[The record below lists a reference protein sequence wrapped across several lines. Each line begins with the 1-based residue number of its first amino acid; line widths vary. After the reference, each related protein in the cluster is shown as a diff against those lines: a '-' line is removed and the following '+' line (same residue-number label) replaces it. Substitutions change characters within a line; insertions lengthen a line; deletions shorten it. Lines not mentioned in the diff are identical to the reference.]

1 MNEPVANPTKNL
13 RNKALLGT
21 ALALVLGGALFAQA
35 TIIPNGAA
43 RAEPVVVE
51 PVQVPS
57 FADLAE
63 KVSPAVVSVR
73 VKTIA
78 GASAEAGPN
87 PEDFPFPPGSPF
99 ERFFR
104 EFRGP
109 NAPNMPNRPTPPRR
123 SMGLGS
129 GFFISGDGYAVTN
142 NHVVDNASE
151 VTLVTNDGTELTAKV
166 IGRDDKTDLALLKV
180 DGNSDF
186 TYVKFSEELVRVGD
200 WVVAVGNPFG
210 LGGSV
215 TAGIVSAQG
224 RNIGAGPYDDYIQ
237 IDAAVNR
244 GNSGGPTFN
253 MKGEVIGINTAIYS
267 PSGGSVGI
275 AFDIPAAT
283 AMQIIET
290 LKTHGEVVRG
300 WLGVQIQPVTADIA
314 ASLRLNEAKG
324 ALVVTP
330 TEDSP
335 GGKAGIK
342 TGDVITAIDGRPID
356 DSSALAKMIASY
368 PPNTTV
374 NVTLYRDGTQQDLP
388 VTLGTMPGAQ
398 QQASLTPPPAAQPTA
413 LKDFGLSL
421 GSAGSDGVVIS
432 EVDPAGVAADNGLQ
446 PGDVI
451 VAVSNHP
458 VANAQ
463 DIEKAVADARA
474 GGLKAVL
481 FRVKSGDRTLHVA
494 LSFAKT

>member
-1 MNEPVANPTKNL
+1 VNEPVRDRKKSL
-13 RNKALLGT
+13 RSKALLGT

-43 RAEPVVVE
+43 LAEPVVVT

-73 VKTIA
+73 VKTMT
-78 GASAEAGPN
+78 GVSAEEEGTP
-87 PEDFPFPPGSPF
+87 DFPFPPGSPF

-109 NAPNMPNRPTPPRR
+109 NAPEMPNRPQAPRR
-123 SMGLGS
+123 AMGLGS
-129 GFFISGDGYAVTN
+129 GFFISGDGYVVTN
-142 NHVVDNASE
+142 NHVVNNASE
-151 VTLVTNDGTELTAKV
+151 VTLVTHAGDELTAKV

-180 DGNSDF
+180 DGSSNF
-186 TYVKFSEELVRVGD
+186 TYVEFSDETVRVGD

-253 MKGEVIGINTAIYS
+253 MKGQVIGINTAIYS

-283 AMQIIET
+283 AKQIIET

-314 ASLRLNEAKG
+314 DSLRLNEAKG

-330 TEDSP
+330 TEESP

-342 TGDVITAIDGRPID
+342 AGDVITAVDGRPIE

-368 PPNTTV
+368 APNTTV
-374 NVTLYRDGTQQDLP
+374 NLTLYRDGTQQNLP
-388 VTLGTMPGAQ
+388 VTLGTMPGEQ
-398 QQASLTPPPAAQPTA
+398 QQAAVTPPPAATPTA

-432 EVDPAGVAADNGLQ
+432 EVDPEGVAADNGLQ

-458 VANAQ
+458 VATPQ
-463 DIEKAVADARA
+463 EVEKAVSDART

>member
-1 MNEPVANPTKNL
+1 MG
-13 RNKALLGT
+13 RRSKALLGT

-35 TIIPNGAA
+35 TVVPHGAA

-73 VKTIA
+73 VKTVA
-78 GASAEAGPN
+78 GVSSDDGPSFD
-87 PEDFPFPPGSPF
+87 DFPFPPGSPF

-109 NAPNMPNRPTPPRR
+109 NAPNVPRPTPPRR
-123 SMGLGS
+123 SLGLGS
-129 GFFISGDGYAVTN
+129 GFFISGDGYVVTN
-142 NHVVDNASE
+142 NHVVDNATE
-151 VTLVTNDGTELTAKV
+151 VTLVMHDGTELTARV
-166 IGRDDKTDLALLKV
+166 IGKDDKTDLALLKV
-180 DGNSDF
+180 DADRDF
-186 TYVKFSEELVRVGD
+186 TYVKFSDDPVRVGD

-210 LGGSV
+210 LGGTV

-283 AMQIIET
+283 AKQIVET
-290 LKTHGEVVRG
+290 LKTHGQVVRG
-300 WLGVQIQPVTADIA
+300 WLGVQIQPVTAEIA
-314 ASLRLNEAKG
+314 ASLRLSEARG

-330 TEDSP
+330 TDDSP
-335 GGKAGIK
+335 AGKAGIK
-342 TGDVITAIDGRPID
+342 AGDVIVAVDGKKIE
-356 DSSALAKMIASY
+356 DSSALARMIASY
-368 PPNTTV
+368 APDTTV
-374 NVTLYRDGTQQDLP
+374 NVTLYRDGAEQNVP
-388 VTLGTMPGAQ
+388 VKLGTMPGPQ
-398 QQASLTPPPAAQPTA
+398 QQASLAPPPATTPTA

-421 GSAGSDGVVIS
+421 GSASSDGVVIS
-432 EVDPAGVAADNGLQ
+432 DVDPNGIAADNGLQ

-458 VANAQ
+458 VSTPQ
-463 DIEKAVADARA
+463 DVEKAVADARA
-474 GGLKAVL
+474 EGLKAVL
-481 FRVKSGDRTLHVA
+481 FRIKSGDRTLHVA

>member
-1 MNEPVANPTKNL
+1 VNEPVQTPKKSL
-13 RNKALLGT
+13 RSKALLGT

-78 GASAEAGPN
+78 GASAEDGSP
-87 PEDFPFPPGSPF
+87 DFPFPPGSPF

-129 GFFISGDGYAVTN
+129 GFFISGDGYVVTN

-151 VTLVTNDGTELTAKV
+151 VMLVMNDGTELTAKV
-166 IGRDDKTDLALLKV
+166 IGKDDKTDLALLKV
-180 DGNSDF
+180 DGNRDF
-186 TYVKFSEELVRVGD
+186 TYVQFSNEPVRVGD

-253 MKGEVIGINTAIYS
+253 MKGQVIGINTAIYS

-283 AMQIIET
+283 AQQIIET

-314 ASLRLNEAKG
+314 ASLRLSEAKG

-342 TGDVITAIDGRPID
+342 AGDVITAIDGRPID
-356 DSSALAKMIASY
+356 DSGALAKMIASY
-368 PPNTTV
+368 APNTTV
-374 NVTLYRDGTQQDLP
+374 NVTLYRDGAQQNLP

-398 QQASLTPPPAAQPTA
+398 QQAAVTPPPAAEPTA

-421 GSAGSDGVVIS
+421 GSPGSDGVVIS
-432 EVDPAGVAADNGLQ
+432 DVDPNGVAADNGLQ

-458 VANAQ
+458 VATPQ
-463 DIEKAVADARA
+463 EVEKAVSDARA
-474 GGLKAVL
+474 EGLKAVL